1 MTAVL
6 RWTGLGK
13 LISFYRYFSLNVPRT
28 TTTSGIVLLIGVG
41 AIRLYWLTG
50 GFIVPDLPAYLAAYF
65 VLLIATAF
73 LASIAMVIGRRPGL
87 VRIGWAMGSLVS
99 AASLGMYVAS
109 RTLGLPGLPQLVQR
123 WDYALGTFSM
133 VLAALFL
140 ALYFSVLTGVNVAYP
155 QRRQWHD

>member
-6 RWTGLGK
+6 RWTGLRK
-13 LISFYRYFSLNVPRT
+13 LISFYRYFLFNVPRIT
-28 TTTSGIVLLIGVG
+28 TASGIVLLAGVG

-50 GFIVPDLPAYLAAYF
+50 GFLVSGLPAYLAAYF
-65 VLLIATAF
+65 VLLVAAAF
-73 LASIAMVIGRRPGL
+73 LASVAMVVGRRPGL
-87 VRIGWAMGSLVS
+87 VRIGWAVGSLVS
-99 AASLGMYVAS
+99 AVSIGVYVAS
-109 RTLGLPGLPQLVQR
+109 RTLGLPGLPQLVER

-140 ALYFSVLTGVNVAYP
+140 ALYFSVLTGANVAYP